1 MRIAF
6 LHLSPVP
13 GEFSANRDRIR
24 RGIEA
29 AADKGARWILT
40 PELATCGYTFTN
52 NHGLDW
58 IAPAPDPWCTGIGD
72 MAAQRGVSVF
82 LATPERDRETDI
94 LYNSLLVF
102 DGVRGFVGSHRKVK
116 PLRVGSEAWS
126 SPGTVATVLPI
137 DDFGPVGL
145 LICADACAIDLADEM
160 KRRGA
165 RALVSSANWSQGMH
179 GPTGEWEAITA
190 RTGLPLFVCN
200 RTGQDGGMPFT
211 SAETVVAAG
220 GCRHLSFSSPD
231 ASLVLVDWDFAAGRL
246 FTWSAEALCG
256 RAPAR

>member
-13 GEFSANRDRIR
+13 GALSANRDRIW

-40 PELATCGYTFTN
+40 PELATCGYTFAKDY
-52 NHGLDW
+52 GLDW
-58 IAPAPDPWCTGIGD
+58 IAPVPDPWCAEIGEI
-72 MAAQRGVSVF
+72 AARHGTTVF
-82 LATPERDRETDI
+82 LATPERDRDTGN

-137 DDFGPVGL
+137 DGFGPVGL
-145 LICADACAIDLADEM
+145 LICADACAIALAEEM

-165 RALVSSANWSQGMH
+165 RALVSGANWSPGMH
-179 GPTGEWEAITA
+179 GPSGEWEAITA
-190 RTGLPLFVCN
+190 CTGLPLFVCN
-200 RTGQDGGMPFT
+200 RTGEDGTMSFA
-211 SAETVVAAG
+211 SAETVVAADG
-220 GCRHLSFSSPD
+220 RRHLSFASPD
-231 ASLVLVDWDFAAGRL
+231 PSLVLADWDFAEGRL
-246 FTWSAEALCG
+246 LSWNAEVLG
-256 RAPAR
+256 GGPS